1 MCFSMLVSTLSKSCI
16 FSLNHIVGVGQYTT
30 LFFNLLLR
38 HSYVAFSLIYFYLA
52 LFHPSLNIFISC
64 NRLLGE
70 EQGRCV
76 CVCACSPADCGII
89 FELFQS
95 WHGTLYIRKLKIST
109 MFFGFRLMM
118 IIISMVL

>member
-1 MCFSMLVSTLSKSCI
+1 MLVSTLSKSCI

-70 EQGRCV
+70 EQGRGVCV
-76 CVCACSPADCGII
+76 CVCVC
-89 FELFQS
+89 
-95 WHGTLYIRKLKIST
+95 
-109 MFFGFRLMM
+109 M
-118 IIISMVL
+118 

>member
-70 EQGRCV
+70 EQGRGVCV
-76 CVCACSPADCGII
+76 CVCACSPAECGII
-89 FELFQS
+89 FELFKV
-95 WHGTLYIRKLKIST
+95 G
-109 MFFGFRLMM
+109 
-118 IIISMVL
+118 MVLCTSEN